1 MKITDIDKVKHM
13 QVHFEV
19 AEQVK
24 SDSRFTP
31 VKIWIAHTG
40 KNLNKSYFSKELLES
55 MIPSLKFIP
64 IVGFIQTDNGNKD
77 DFAGHE
83 ERYIVTKDGVEV
95 EYLGRMY
102 GFIPEDNN
110 ARFEMKTVGGVERE
124 YLVADGIIVNKFAK
138 AKEILDRDSEKGQ
151 SMELVRETL
160 DGYYEKKD
168 DQFVITSAEFDALC
182 ILGDSKIPAMV
193 GGAIEKIQF
202 TAMKFELQELINELK
217 LELKNEKGGNGL
229 DITKFEELMSQFT
242 HIKSEFAEDIKS
254 KLDTFETEESLIDVL
269 KQENDSQF
277 ALTIQ
282 AQLGFLRKKVSD
294 LEVYRDDWGY
304 VESRYYFRDANFE
317 TMEVYATDYKD
328 WKDVGFTFV
337 AEGDGFKINED
348 SKFNVAWQ
356 PVKLGEGTSSSF
368 EVATELK
375 SVYDLIA
382 VKVDESKEIV
392 KSEYETQIETLKT
405 EYETKTSELETEV
418 TQLREYK
425 QSIETQVKVDYVNAV
440 ENLTESE
447 KEDLVAGAGSY
458 SLEQLTDEVAKVIGK
473 KSIKFSTKEV
483 VVADT
488 LVIRPSEPDR
498 KRRSYEAL
506 FEEKN

>member
-13 QVHFEV
+13 QVHFEI

-55 MIPSLKFIP
+55 MIPSLKFVP

-110 ARFEMKTVGGVERE
+110 ARFEMKTVNGVERE

-254 KLDTFETEESLIDVL
+254 KLDTFETEES
-269 KQENDSQF
+269 
-277 ALTIQ
+277 
-282 AQLGFLRKKVSD
+282 
-294 LEVYRDDWGY
+294 
-304 VESRYYFRDANFE
+304 
-317 TMEVYATDYKD
+317 
-328 WKDVGFTFV
+328 
-337 AEGDGFKINED
+337 
-348 SKFNVAWQ
+348 
-356 PVKLGEGTSSSF
+356 
-368 EVATELK
+368 
-375 SVYDLIA
+375 
-382 VKVDESKEIV
+382 
-392 KSEYETQIETLKT
+392 
-405 EYETKTSELETEV
+405 
-418 TQLREYK
+418 
-425 QSIETQVKVDYVNAV
+425 
-440 ENLTESE
+440 
-447 KEDLVAGAGSY
+447 
-458 SLEQLTDEVAKVIGK
+458 
-473 KSIKFSTKEV
+473 
-483 VVADT
+483 
-488 LVIRPSEPDR
+488 
-498 KRRSYEAL
+498 
-506 FEEKN
+506 

>member
-1 MKITDIDKVKHM
+1 MKITDVDKVRHM
-13 QVHFEV
+13 QVQFEV

-31 VKIWIAHTG
+31 VKVWIAHTG
-40 KNLNKSYFSKELLES
+40 KNLNKSYFSKELLEG

-64 IVGFIQTDNGNKD
+64 IVGFIQSSENNKD

-102 GFIPEDNN
+102 GFLPEDNN
-110 ARFEMKTVGGVERE
+110 ARFEMKTVNGVERE

-151 SMELVRETL
+151 SMELVRESL

-168 DQFVITSAEFDALC
+168 DQFVITSADFEALC
-182 ILGDSKIPAMV
+182 ILGDSKIPAMT

-202 TAMKFELQELINELK
+202 TAIKFELQELINELK
-217 LELKNEKGGNGL
+217 LEMKNEKGGNGL
-229 DITKFEELMSQFT
+229 DITKFEELLVNYT
-242 HIKSEFAEDIKS
+242 HVSTEFAEELKG
-254 KLDTFETEESLIDVL
+254 KLETFESEESLVAVL
-269 KQENDSQF
+269 EEENKTQF

-282 AQLGFLRKKVSD
+282 KQLEFLIKEIAG
-294 LEVYRDDWGY
+294 LEIYRDDWGY
-304 VESRYYFRDANFE
+304 VESRYSFRDASFD
-317 TMEVYATDYKD
+317 TMEVYATDYKE

-337 AEGDGFKINED
+337 VDGDGFTVD
-348 SKFNVAWQ
+348 AQSKFDVAWQ
-356 PVKLGEGTSSSF
+356 PVKLGETVSSNF

-375 SVYDLIA
+375 NVYDLIA
-382 VKVDESKEIV
+382 VKVDESKETL
-392 KSEYETQIETLKT
+392 KSEYEVQLETQKT
-405 EYETKTSELETEV
+405 EYETKVSELEVEL

-425 QSIETQVKVDYVNAV
+425 QSIETQAKTDYVSAV

-447 KEDLVAGAGSY
+447 KEDLVAKVDNY
-458 SLEQLTDEVAKVIGK
+458 SLEELSDEVAKIVGK
-473 KSIKFSTKEV
+473 KSIKFSKEV
-483 VVADT
+483 VKVIDT
-488 LVIRPSEPDR
+488 FTVTNEEDR
-498 KRRSYEAL
+498 EKKIFDHL
-506 FEEKN
+506 FESGK